1 MGSNNLTDYI
11 DIIRQLKLH
20 TNASDD
26 LINRLKN
33 YALLVHRSDKE
44 DRFSEPM
51 PWIGNYIAFAS
62 LLCILAMVADLLHG
76 FRTKKLWFPC
86 KYFTFNAAFF
96 TVVDVAMKLPMDL
109 STSMPGYV
117 DQAAKLGSMC
127 FMCVMMSN
135 VLPALATMDNKDLIA
150 NIIALGIQVITL
162 VGNVCIQ
169 IKTGVIPSTENRYYL
184 SHAYDYT
191 SPLSYDALGGYDP
204 TTRVIKPIAIIY
216 VAMLSILLIIHACSS
231 LAILK
236 SKQILESKYQAARE
250 TELKDQELQQQGRS
264 TVDQLKQHVRKYWIM
279 AATGD
284 PQFLTACSVTSCA
297 SGVISAI
304 STILHVILTLFV
316 IRSGWEGESDYKWS
330 VLVIFIT
337 QLIGS
342 LLGTIAPLSRCFAIL
357 SFKLSMKWIWNN
369 MKIFNVESYWTQ
381 TLSDLKESSIPFPS
395 CSRIFKIFFQN
406 IKVLVL
412 GLCMVFQK
420 TSVVACKLIDIIPH
434 FIVICIVCCSCCY
447 KWLKSMLAN
456 AFGIVLARNPEQ
468 RETNENFSRYV
479 LQLQDD
485 MELAEGTLKRISNS
499 FDHLIKKAEKQQPY
513 HLLKL
518 LEESTTS
525 EGDERFY
532 KIHHVRPLVV
542 EEPLICWSLSLV
554 TLTSIAIS
562 LTNIQTNLV
571 DRLVRG
577 LNEGI
582 VYVRHVE
589 ESLHTTDDHVSIQK
603 AAKSLWVEVEVYH
616 NWLGNK
622 LRKHAPQVNTAGQI
636 LQWLSDTAKSMVTE
650 VEITNMGGQND
661 NSKHRIIC
669 SNSMYRLTETILLYY
684 HADIDQ
690 VSQEGLF
697 AKLSSLIAEI
707 LAACLTNLPHVI
719 AMKCHSNEIEK
730 REASVYDGAQL
741 LGETTQIINTL
752 QDRELPI

>member
-1 MGSNNLTDYI
+1 
-11 DIIRQLKLH
+11 
-20 TNASDD
+20 
-26 LINRLKN
+26 
-33 YALLVHRSDKE
+33 
-44 DRFSEPM
+44 
-51 PWIGNYIAFAS
+51 
-62 LLCILAMVADLLHG
+62 
-76 FRTKKLWFPC
+76 
-86 KYFTFNAAFF
+86 
-96 TVVDVAMKLPMDL
+96 
-109 STSMPGYV
+109 
-117 DQAAKLGSMC
+117 
-127 FMCVMMSN
+127 
-135 VLPALATMDNKDLIA
+135 
-150 NIIALGIQVITL
+150 
-162 VGNVCIQ
+162 
-169 IKTGVIPSTENRYYL
+169 
-184 SHAYDYT
+184 
-191 SPLSYDALGGYDP
+191 
-204 TTRVIKPIAIIY
+204 
-216 VAMLSILLIIHACSS
+216 
-231 LAILK
+231 
-236 SKQILESKYQAARE
+236 
-250 TELKDQELQQQGRS
+250 
-264 TVDQLKQHVRKYWIM
+264 
-279 AATGD
+279 
-284 PQFLTACSVTSCA
+284 
-297 SGVISAI
+297 
-304 STILHVILTLFV
+304 
-316 IRSGWEGESDYKWS
+316 
-330 VLVIFIT
+330 
-337 QLIGS
+337 
-342 LLGTIAPLSRCFAIL
+342 
-357 SFKLSMKWIWNN
+357 
-369 MKIFNVESYWTQ
+369 
-381 TLSDLKESSIPFPS
+381 
-395 CSRIFKIFFQN
+395 
-406 IKVLVL
+406 
-412 GLCMVFQK
+412 
-420 TSVVACKLIDIIPH
+420 
-434 FIVICIVCCSCCY
+434 
-447 KWLKSMLAN
+447 MLAN

-518 LEESTTS
+518 LEESTSS
-525 EGDERFY
+525 EGVERFY
-532 KIHHVRPLVV
+532 KIHHVQPLVV

-707 LAACLTNLPHVI
+707 LAACLTNLPQVI
-719 AMKCHSNEIEK
+719 AMKCHSSEIEK
-730 REASVYDGAQL
+730 REASVYEGAQL

>member
-33 YALLVHRSDKE
+33 YALLVHQSDKE

-96 TVVDVAMKLPMDL
+96 TVVDVAMKLPMGL

-117 DQAAKLGSMC
+117 DQAAKLGSMG

-169 IKTGVIPSTENRYYL
+169 IKTGVIPSTENQYYL

-191 SPLSYDALGGYDP
+191 SLLCYDALGGYDP
-204 TTRVIKPIAIIY
+204 TTPVIKRIAIIY
-216 VAMLSILLIIHACSS
+216 VAMLLILLIIHACSS

-250 TELKDQELQQQGRS
+250 TALKDQELQQQGRL
-264 TVDQLKQHVRKYWIM
+264 TFDQLKQHVRKYWIM

-316 IRSGWEGESDYKWS
+316 IRFGWECKSDYKWS

-369 MKIFNVESYWTQ
+369 MKVFNVESYWTQ
-381 TLSDLKESSIPFPS
+381 TLSDLKDSSIPFPS
-395 CSRIFKIFFQN
+395 SRRIFKILFQN
-406 IKVLVL
+406 MKVVILS
-412 GLCMVFQK
+412 LCMVFQK
-420 TSVVACKLIDIIPH
+420 TGVVH
-434 FIVICIVCCSCCY
+434 Y
-447 KWLKSMLAN
+447 
-456 AFGIVLARNPEQ
+456 
-468 RETNENFSRYV
+468 
-479 LQLQDD
+479 
-485 MELAEGTLKRISNS
+485 
-499 FDHLIKKAEKQQPY
+499 
-513 HLLKL
+513 
-518 LEESTTS
+518 
-525 EGDERFY
+525 
-532 KIHHVRPLVV
+532 
-542 EEPLICWSLSLV
+542 
-554 TLTSIAIS
+554 
-562 LTNIQTNLV
+562 
-571 DRLVRG
+571 
-577 LNEGI
+577 
-582 VYVRHVE
+582 
-589 ESLHTTDDHVSIQK
+589 
-603 AAKSLWVEVEVYH
+603 
-616 NWLGNK
+616 
-622 LRKHAPQVNTAGQI
+622 
-636 LQWLSDTAKSMVTE
+636 
-650 VEITNMGGQND
+650 
-661 NSKHRIIC
+661 
-669 SNSMYRLTETILLYY
+669 
-684 HADIDQ
+684 
-690 VSQEGLF
+690 
-697 AKLSSLIAEI
+697 
-707 LAACLTNLPHVI
+707 
-719 AMKCHSNEIEK
+719 
-730 REASVYDGAQL
+730 
-741 LGETTQIINTL
+741 
-752 QDRELPI
+752 